1 MSVTKADIVEEIAL
15 QTGLTKIETQAV
27 VEGFLASVR
36 NSLGEG
42 KTIEIRGFGSFK
54 IRKRKGRMARNP
66 KTGQAYPVKEQYVP
80 YFKVSKEFKAFVD
93 EHLGKDFPVEKENP
107 NLVAKRSIETGEE
120 AAQK

>member
-66 KTGQAYPVKEQYVP
+66 KTGQAYPVKEQFVP

-93 EHLGKDFPVEKENP
+93 EHLGRNLPTEKETEGAR
-107 NLVAKRSIETGEE
+107 LSGEE
-120 AAQK
+120 AARK

>member
-1 MSVTKADIVEEIAL
+1 MSITKADIVEEIAL

-36 NSLGEG
+36 NALAEG
-42 KTIEIRGFGSFK
+42 KAIEIRGFGSFK

-66 KTGQAYPVKEQYVP
+66 KTGQAYPVKEQFVP
-80 YFKVSKEFKAFVD
+80 YFKVSKEFKSFVD
-93 EHLGKDFPVEKENP
+93 EHLGKNGEIEKGN
-107 NLVAKRSIETGEE
+107 VEE

>member
-15 QTGLTKIETQAV
+15 RTGLTKIETQAV
-27 VEGFLASVR
+27 VEGFLTSVR
-36 NSLGEG
+36 NALAEG
-42 KTIEIRGFGSFK
+42 KAIEIRGFGSFK

-66 KTGQAYPVKEQYVP
+66 KTGQAYPVKEQFVP

-93 EHLGKDFPVEKENP
+93 EHLG
-107 NLVAKRSIETGEE
+107 RSEPGSEQGSVEE

>member
-36 NSLGEG
+36 NSLAEG

-66 KTGQAYPVKEQYVP
+66 KTGQAYPVKEQFVP
-80 YFKVSKEFKAFVD
+80 YFKVSKEFKTFVD
-93 EHLGKDFPVEKENP
+93 EHLGRNLPIEKETESAR
-107 NLVAKRSIETGEE
+107 LSGEE

>member
-15 QTGLTKIETQAV
+15 QTGLTKIETMAV

-36 NSLGEG
+36 NSLAEG

-66 KTGQAYPVKEQYVP
+66 KTGQAYPVKEQFVP

-93 EHLGKDFPVEKENP
+93 EHLGKNIPVEKETDGSH
-107 NLVAKRSIETGEE
+107 VAGEE

>member
-1 MSVTKADIVEEIAL
+1 MSVTKADIVEEIAM

-36 NSLGEG
+36 NALAEG
-42 KTIEIRGFGSFK
+42 KAIEIRGFGSFK

-66 KTGQAYPVKEQYVP
+66 KTGQAYPVKEQFVP

-93 EHLGKDFPVEKENP
+93 EHLGREESGEKGG
-107 NLVAKRSIETGEE
+107 VEE
-120 AAQK
+120 AAQG

>member
-36 NSLGEG
+36 NSLAQGR
-42 KTIEIRGFGSFK
+42 TIEIRGFGSFK

-66 KTGQAYPVKEQYVP
+66 KTGQAYPVKEQFVP
-80 YFKVSKEFKAFVD
+80 YFKVSKEFKVFVD
-93 EHLGKDFPVEKENP
+93 EHFGKNLPVEKEEP
-107 NLVAKRSIETGEE
+107 HMAGEE
-120 AAQK
+120 TAQK